1 MRTLRDKLYTWH
13 CKHVPEYTEDPRTSA
28 RQDGP
33 DDQNVQKKGNFLK
46 KKVTFSREG
55 LEGPRDPRE
64 CSKSIPGD
72 VPDLPMLRQLP
83 QLLLRAEIEGFLGR
97 APVRENG
104 NFCSGE
110 GMWLW
115 QTSENTRK
123 SWKIIKNREKS
134 RKRIPNTVYISLW
147 AHRRVLQITFWDS
160 TR

>member
-1 MRTLRDKLYTWH
+1 MLSKNILFKSSRGVQRIHEPRHVRTGQMIKID
-13 CKHVPEYTEDPRTSA
+13 
-28 RQDGP
+28 
-33 DDQNVQKKGNFLK
+33 K
-46 KKVTFSREG
+46 KKETFWRKKETFSREG
-55 LEGPRDPRE
+55 LGGPRDPRE

-72 VPDLPMLRQLP
+72 VSDLPMLRQLP

-115 QTSENTRK
+115 RSSENTRK
-123 SWKIIKNREKS
+123 SWKIIKNHEKS

-147 AHRRVLQITFWDS
+147 AHRRVFQITFWDS
-160 TR
+160 RDVI